1 MARISSSDS
10 NHKGQG
16 DNYRSACQL
25 HGKLFPI
32 VISAPPPQ
40 RFWASRKI
48 KWKHPTM
55 SVEVRIIVCVAA
67 VTRLCSTPHDTMY
80 LRTGFEQWCMKHDA
94 ACSLSEP
101 MRLLLVGGS
110 RLGLSLHHLTSLHH
124 YMDISIRHP
133 SGEPLTEDET
143 FRGPIWPSC
152 HPCPSAASAASICS
166 HRAMASCAL
175 CPCPFGDIQRN
186 RGSIHLSTLSH
197 GYELVSNRML
207 TFTPRK
213 KLCNETPDK
222 AAAPTL
228 LRVGWWCRKNS
239 CFLFFVLWQRSHD
252 HFWSCW

>member
-186 RGSIHLSTLSH
+186 RGEHTSLYI
-197 GYELVSNRML
+197 E
-207 TFTPRK
+207 P
-213 KLCNETPDK
+213 
-222 AAAPTL
+222 
-228 LRVGWWCRKNS
+228 W
-239 CFLFFVLWQRSHD
+239 LWTGIK
-252 HFWSCW
+252 